1 MDLIIRGKK
10 IKDNVRC
17 TEGSSPIVP
26 LFPTTE
32 FIILLSLLSPIPC
45 NPYKQ
50 EVREVVAAHYFM
62 YKNAYCHHFIHL
74 VTWYK
79 PTLFVHQTGQAC
91 AMNTIGLYG
100 EHGKLVQP
108 RNNDFP
114 CQSIQNL
121 DTSSVG
127 SCSKFH
133 EILYQVLPLHPASFP
148 FGGEG

>member
-1 MDLIIRGKK
+1 MDLIIREKK
-10 IKDNVRC
+10 IKDNVCC
-17 TEGSSPIVP
+17 TEESFPIAP
-26 LFPTTE
+26 LFLQQS
-32 FIILLSLLSPIPC
+32 FIILLPLLSPFPC
-45 NPYKQ
+45 TPYEQ
-50 EVREVVAAHYFM
+50 GVREVMAAHYFM
-62 YKNAYCHHFIHL
+62 QEKCL
-74 VTWYK
+74 L
-79 PTLFVHQTGQAC
+79 PP
-91 AMNTIGLYG
+91 LYPPCSMVQ
-100 EHGKLVQP
+100 GKLVQP

>member
-1 MDLIIRGKK
+1 MYVVQR
-10 IKDNVRC
+10 R
-17 TEGSSPIVP
+17 SSPIVS

-32 FIILLSLLSPIPC
+32 FYNSAVTVVTYSLQLPINRKLERWWQHIILC
-45 NPYKQ
+45 T
-50 EVREVVAAHYFM
+50 
-62 YKNAYCHHFIHL
+62 KNAYCHHFIHL